1 MKKQKAK
8 SDANNHFREARL
20 RDDDVQR
27 QARQQVGRLGR
38 GPQAIANVVSS
49 LRRVGMSA
57 HGTWEGPAP
66 DADALEALEE
76 SFWELQFQWTE
87 HDDAND
93 CSWLTRTA
101 VSMLVRVLRVH
112 LQILADAGATN
123 WDMDSTDV
131 SDCPIV
137 QIMENIDACVCVHGE
152 ITGNKALFYDDFLG
166 DVIDPVALA
175 EAISAGA
182 KNGSPSCGLEGEP
195 GAVLGELIR
204 MSSAST

>member
-27 QARQQVGRLGR
+27 QARQQVERLGR
-38 GPQAIANVVSS
+38 GPQAIANAVSS

-66 DADALEALEE
+66 DADALEALED
-76 SFWELQFQWTE
+76 SFWELQSQLIE
-87 HDDAND
+87 DNDVDD
-93 CSWLTRTA
+93 CSWLTQTA
-101 VSMLVRVLRVH
+101 VSMLVRALRVQ

-123 WDMDSTDV
+123 WDMDSPDV
-131 SDCPIV
+131 SDDPIV
-137 QIMENIDACVCVHGE
+137 QIMETIDACVCVYGK
-152 ITGNKALFYDDFLG
+152 ITGNEALFYDEFLG

-175 EAISAGA
+175 QAISVGA
-182 KNGSPSCGLEGEP
+182 KNGFPSCGLEGEP

-204 MSSAST
+204 MSAASS